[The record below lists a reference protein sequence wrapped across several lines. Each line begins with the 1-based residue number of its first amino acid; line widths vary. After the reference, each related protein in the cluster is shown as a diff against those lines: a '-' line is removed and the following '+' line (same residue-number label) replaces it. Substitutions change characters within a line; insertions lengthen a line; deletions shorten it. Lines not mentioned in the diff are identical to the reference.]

1 MYLTSEKPGMRRKAE
16 EIVLAGIAREKKML
30 RPGKG
35 FSMYPD
41 SRQVSKHYSRLATR
55 YLASLSELDAVP
67 DLSESLRRAARE
79 GIEMAQTVAKAHR
92 MKLVPD
98 RVESVEDA
106 YAVASG
112 GGDRKAA
119 ETFLSEALD
128 RSGADVSL
136 KKRRGR
142 VSDRAELAYAAA
154 SLIALGKPRE
164 GVPIANQVTR
174 QFNERGGLYSTV
186 DSVAAIRLMVE
197 LRRSGLVGTDARVRA
212 NGMEMCVGEASKLAD
227 QVETVEVLNGV
238 VAVEILRLRE
248 EDWSTYQGD
257 FALRVGFR
265 NEKGKITDRFQ
276 MGDRAELVVALTE
289 GYRAGD
295 LVHVDL
301 PPAMAWIEG
310 GGKVKRF
317 SLDFEGKDEVR
328 IPVIVSTRVEAQQH
342 FAVYIR
348 NMFEEER
355 AASPGLLQIKAPRF
369 G

>member
-1 MYLTSEKPGMRRKAE
+1 MANLSK
-16 EIVLAGIAREKKML
+16 L
-30 RPGKG
+30 
-35 FSMYPD
+35 D
-41 SRQVSKHYSRLATR
+41 S
-55 YLASLSELDAVP
+55 VP

-79 GIEMAQTVAKAHR
+79 GIEMAESAAEAHR

-98 RVESVEDA
+98 RVDCMEDA

-112 GGDRKAA
+112 GGDRKAV

-128 RSGADVSL
+128 GSGDEVSL

-154 SLIALGKPRE
+154 SLIALGKSRE
-164 GVPIANQVTR
+164 GVPVANQVTR
-174 QFNERGGLYSTV
+174 QFNEQGGLYSTV

-197 LRRSGLVGTDARVRA
+197 LRRSRLVGTDGRVRA
-212 NGMEMCVGEASKLAD
+212 NGTEMSVGEASELAD
-227 QVETVEVLNGV
+227 KSRRSRFSTAWWPWRSCVCGRKN
-238 VAVEILRLRE
+238 
-248 EDWSTYQGD
+248 WSRYKGD

-265 NEKGKITDRFQ
+265 NEKGKNTDRFR
-276 MGDRAELVVALTE
+276 MGDRVELVVALSE
-289 GYRAGD
+289 GYHAGD

-301 PPAMAWIEG
+301 PPSMAWIEG

-317 SLDFEGKDEVR
+317 SLDFEANDEVR
-328 IPVIVSTRVEAQQH
+328 IPVIVTSRVETQQH
-342 FAVYIR
+342 FAVCVR